1 MVRAADGGAIAGE
14 VWALPTAAIGALLA
28 QVPPPL
34 GFGTVALDDGP
45 CLGFLAESAGVADAT
60 DITHLGGWRAW
71 LRSIRRLTMDEAAL
85 DALIDAG
92 TAVLGI
98 EMKPEWRPAVRMHL
112 AISLGHAATV
122 LETPLPDHLDPAP
135 VFRA

>member
-1 MVRAADGGAIAGE
+1 
-14 VWALPTAAIGALLA
+14 
-28 QVPPPL
+28 
-34 GFGTVALDDGP
+34 
-45 CLGFLAESAGVADAT
+45 
-60 DITHLGGWRAW
+60 
-71 LRSIRRLTMDEAAL
+71 MDEAAL

-92 TAVLGI
+92 TTVVGI

-122 LETPLPDHLDPAP
+122 METPLPDDLDPAP